1 MRRPKR
7 DIAIL
12 YLALLSVGIFLAGC
26 SGPSG
31 DTNPPPPSTSANS
44 VEPKAR
50 FFTVSTEQMGH
61 IQVVPVESTPMPRT
75 LRLTGAVAYN
85 NFETTPV
92 ITQVGGPVIRILVVP
107 GQDVQKGQPMLY
119 VSSPDYA
126 QLRTNFL
133 KARAADDLAAKSYA
147 RSTDLYAHH
156 AIALTDLET
165 SESARNQ
172 AQADLQAAEQAI
184 KVLGIQ
190 PDRLLKDSA
199 SPEIPVLAPIT
210 GEVVE
215 RLAGPGQVIQAG
227 ATQVFTISNT
237 STVWV
242 LANVYEHDLA
252 FVHPGDPVE
261 IQTDA
266 YETTFHGRISY
277 IAPALDVTSRTLQV
291 RIETVNPGKKLKKD
305 MYVTATVHAG
315 VIPGAL
321 TVPNS
326 AVLRNS
332 ENQPFVYVE
341 HGSSE
346 FGQQLVTIGEGQEGR
361 TQILGGLEAGERV
374 VADGSLFLQFAN
386 SLQR

>member
-1 MRRPKR
+1 
-7 DIAIL
+7 
-12 YLALLSVGIFLAGC
+12 
-26 SGPSG
+26 
-31 DTNPPPPSTSANS
+31 
-44 VEPKAR
+44 
-50 FFTVSTEQMGH
+50 
-61 IQVVPVESTPMPRT
+61 
-75 LRLTGAVAYN
+75 
-85 NFETTPV
+85 
-92 ITQVGGPVIRILVVP
+92 
-107 GQDVQKGQPMLY
+107 
-119 VSSPDYA
+119 
-126 QLRTNFL
+126 
-133 KARAADDLAAKSYA
+133 
-147 RSTDLYAHH
+147 
-156 AIALTDLET
+156 
-165 SESARNQ
+165 
-172 AQADLQAAEQAI
+172 
-184 KVLGIQ
+184 
-190 PDRLLKDSA
+190 
-199 SPEIPVLAPIT
+199 VLAPIT

-227 ATQVFTISNT
+227 ATQVFTISNM

-277 IAPALDVTSRTLQV
+277 VAPALDVTSRTLQV

-341 HGSSE
+341 HQSNE
-346 FGQQLVTIGEGQEGR
+346 FGERQVTIGEGQEGR
-361 TQILGGLEAGERV
+361 TQILSGLEAGERV